1 MHAGPVTSVMSDSA
15 TPCTV
20 AYQAPLSMGFSR
32 QDYLNGLLCPSPGN
46 LADPRNEPA
55 SLIFLALAGL
65 FFTTSATWKAQGREY
80 CEAKE
85 TSLLRHSLSLLRS
98 PLLQREVK

>member
-1 MHAGPVTSVMSDSA
+1 MHECPVTSVMSDSA

-20 AYQAPLSMGFSR
+20 AYQTPLSMGFSR
-32 QDYLNGLLCPSPGN
+32 QDYLSGLLCPSPGN

-55 SLIFLALAGL
+55 SLIFLALAGI

-85 TSLLRHSLSLLRS
+85 TSLLRKSFSLLRS
-98 PLLQREVK
+98 PLLQIEVK